1 MEGRMRDLTLD
12 EFVDVLGSKAPVP
25 GGGGASAI
33 TASVGVALGQMM
45 ASLTTGKARYAD
57 VQPRIDALLPQLQR
71 ARDRLLDL
79 ADEDARA
86 FEPLARAYRMPR
98 ETAQQRAARDEALQ
112 DALVGACEVPLSI
125 MEATCEALGLV
136 DELARIG
143 SRMAVSDAGAAAAL
157 LGASLR
163 AASLNVFV
171 NAKSMADR
179 DQALRY
185 QMRANALLQK
195 GCPLAEDTFGY
206 VERTL

>member
-25 GGGGASAI
+25 GGGGASAVA
-33 TASVGVALGQMM
+33 ASVGVALGQMVV
-45 ASLTTGKARYAD
+45 SLTTGKARYAD

-79 ADEDARA
+79 ADRDAQA

-98 ETAQQRAARDEALQ
+98 DTEQQQSARDAALQ
-112 DALVGACEVPLSI
+112 EALVGACEVPLDI
-125 MEATCEALGLV
+125 METTCEALGLV

-185 QMRANALLQK
+185 QTRANALLQK
-195 GCPLAEDTFGY
+195 GCSLADDTIGY